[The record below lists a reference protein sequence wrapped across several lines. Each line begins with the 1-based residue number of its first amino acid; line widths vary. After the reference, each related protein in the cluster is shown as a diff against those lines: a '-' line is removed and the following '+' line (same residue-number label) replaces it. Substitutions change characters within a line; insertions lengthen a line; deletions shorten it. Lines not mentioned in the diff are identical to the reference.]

1 MVLEIEPFMNTV
13 YLQLF
18 ALSLVLSL
26 TACDSKPRASAN
38 NPVNVMVPVEVNES
52 VEPAE
57 ETPALQLNIDEAVL
71 QGLKTTTDEPL
82 SLSDSLNLE
91 IKPVKDEQRLSVNG
105 KLLMQDTWQANYLD
119 NIVGG
124 KVELQLRFND

>member
-1 MVLEIEPFMNTV
+1 MNTIHPW
-13 YLQLF
+13 LL
-18 ALSLVLSL
+18 ALTLILSL
-26 TACDSKPRASAN
+26 TACDSKPPASAS
-38 NPVNVMVPVEVNES
+38 NPVNVMVPVAVNES
-52 VEPAE
+52 VVPDE
-57 ETPALQLNIDEAVL
+57 ETPALQLNVDQAVL

-82 SLSDSLNLE
+82 SLSDSLKLE

>member
-1 MVLEIEPFMNTV
+1 MSTV
-13 YLQLF
+13 YRRLF

-26 TACDSKPRASAN
+26 GACDSKPPASASD
-38 NPVNVMVPVEVNES
+38 PVNVMVPVAVNES
-52 VEPAE
+52 VVADE
-57 ETPALQLNIDEAVL
+57 ETPALQLNVDETVL

-82 SLSDSLNLE
+82 SLSDSLKLE

>member
-1 MVLEIEPFMNTV
+1 MNTV
-13 YLQLF
+13 YLRLF

-26 TACDSKPRASAN
+26 TACDSKPHASAN
-38 NPVNVMVPVEVNES
+38 NPVNVVVPVDVKES
-52 VEPAE
+52 VKPAVE
-57 ETPALQLNIDEAVL
+57 APVLQLNVDEAVL
-71 QGLKTTTDEPL
+71 KGLKTKTDEPL
-82 SLSDSLNLE
+82 LLSDSLNLE
-91 IKPVKDEQRLSVNG
+91 IKPFKDEQRLSVNG